1 MAKNFINAVDTARLL
16 GISMSTLY
24 KMTSANKIPYYRPS
38 GKLLYFKEDEIYQWL
53 EKGRVSSN
61 EEIQGMVELYCR
73 DRG

>member
-1 MAKNFINAVDTARLL
+1 MAKSFINAVDTARIL

-38 GKLLYFKEDEIYQWL
+38 GKLLYFKEEEIYQWL
-53 EKGRVSSN
+53 ERSRVSSN

>member
-1 MAKNFINAVDTARLL
+1 MKKNFINAVDTARIL

-38 GKLLYFKEDEIYQWL
+38 GKLLYFKEEEIYQWL
-53 EKGRVSSN
+53 EKSRVSSN